1 MRGLLVI
8 LLLAAPAL
16 LAASAPVAPQQPT
29 ADTALAQ
36 AQAEAREASKH
47 LAELEGQA
55 AKAKS

>member
-47 LAELEGQA
+47 LA
-55 AKAKS
+55 